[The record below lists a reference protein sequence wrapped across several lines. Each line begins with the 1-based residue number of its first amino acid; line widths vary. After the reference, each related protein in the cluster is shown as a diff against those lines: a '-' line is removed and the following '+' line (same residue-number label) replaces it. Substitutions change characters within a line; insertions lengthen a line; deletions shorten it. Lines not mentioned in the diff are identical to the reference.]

1 MSGSSDYSPKG
12 VGGKPCRVGIKAGAG
27 GSLRQASLPPR
38 GD

>member
-1 MSGSSDYSPKG
+1 MGVLTIPPRELGGSHAG
-12 VGGKPCRVGIKAGAG
+12 WGIKAGAG